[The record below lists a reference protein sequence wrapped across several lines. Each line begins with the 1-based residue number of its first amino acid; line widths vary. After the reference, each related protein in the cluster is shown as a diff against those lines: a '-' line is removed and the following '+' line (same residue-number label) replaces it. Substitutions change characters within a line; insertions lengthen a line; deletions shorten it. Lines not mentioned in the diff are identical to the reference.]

1 MLTASSEFV
10 LTDDRV
16 IETSEVNSVVLTK
29 LILQGAKVDNSHW
42 FWIA

>member
-1 MLTASSEFV
+1 MLTAGSDFA
-10 LTDDRV
+10 LNDDRV
-16 IETSEVNSVVLTK
+16 RETSEVNSVVLTK